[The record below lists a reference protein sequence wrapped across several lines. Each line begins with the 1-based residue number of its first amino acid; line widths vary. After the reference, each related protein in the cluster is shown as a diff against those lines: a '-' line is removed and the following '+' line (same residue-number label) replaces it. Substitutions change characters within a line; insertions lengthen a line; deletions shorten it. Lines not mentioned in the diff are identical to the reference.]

1 MQDLRSHLNFTQL
14 RFHCSKKQGRTF
26 HVATVANSSGEAV
39 VQYFSGQTNVVPNS
53 CGSFQKMRGDN
64 SELAAQCE
72 RWGHE
77 NRYYVGKWGK
87 KNQKREERLY
97 DRAALQRST
106 TGIWEKTTG
115 SVMTRL
121 MIPSRR
127 QEIFGKST
135 CVKGLKR
142 TRGRAILIWALK
154 QYRSALFVTLLETV
168 RYVNYS
174 YLSWLIFIS
183 NFVYPYIAKLTCM
196 RHVFYRPIYGTILT
210 CLQRDIL
217 CVFPRN
223 KPRVVSGS

>member
-1 MQDLRSHLNFTQL
+1 MKTSTMWEN
-14 RFHCSKKQGRTF
+14 
-26 HVATVANSSGEAV
+26 GERK
-39 VQYFSGQTNVVPNS
+39 TR
-53 CGSFQKMRGDN
+53 K
-64 SELAAQCE
+64 E
-72 RWGHE
+72 RNGCTI
-77 NRYYVGKWGK
+77 G
-87 KNQKREERLY
+87 LPL
-97 DRAALQRST
+97 LQRST

-127 QEIFGKST
+127 QETFGKST
-135 CVKGLKR
+135 CVKWLKG
-142 TRGRAILIWALK
+142 TRGRAILIWASK